1 MKTII
6 QAFIRKENSID
17 ISDIVLFVCDHF
29 YTQNVEVQIPAL
41 VGAAFK
47 DWYMNESEARNYVD
61 SNGVNWGD
69 ALEIPDNF
77 LRKHGVEG
85 LYPLISGNGKQK
97 IDQIEFDTRI
107 TVNHDDELFDLG
119 EADDELD
126 GKCRYCNGETQ
137 TMVADDIVGNG
148 VHEKTVCPDCDEG
161 DD

>member
-6 QAFIRKENSID
+6 QAFIRKDNSID
-17 ISDIVLFVCDHF
+17 ISDIVLLVCDHTD
-29 YTQNVEVQIPAL
+29 TQNAEVILPMNI
-41 VGAAFK
+41 GAAFK
-47 DWYMNESEARNYVD
+47 DWYMNDNEARNYVD

-69 ALEIPDNF
+69 ALEIPDEF
-77 LRKHGVEG
+77 LRKYGIEG

-126 GKCRYCNGETQ
+126 GKSVIGDHDIDTHF
-137 TMVADDIVGNG
+137 TDDDKDVS
-148 VHEKTVCPDCDEG
+148 
-161 DD
+161 